1 MDGAFGEQHGV
12 FLLWRG
18 LEMNKKCYFFHSHRN
33 FPLGFSS
40 IQLQLTLSYPLTPYT
55 KINSKCLRDLNIKHD
70 TTELLEANTGKTFS
84 DTDCTNVSI
93 FS

>member
-40 IQLQLTLSYPLTPYT
+40 IQLQLTLSCTA
-55 KINSKCLRDLNIKHD
+55 
-70 TTELLEANTGKTFS
+70 LLFS
-84 DTDCTNVSI
+84 R
-93 FS
+93 

>member
-1 MDGAFGEQHGV
+1 MTKEARMHYGEKKVSSARGV
-12 FLLWRG
+12 VEVGQTHVSQWV
-18 LEMNKKCYFFHSHRN
+18 E
-33 FPLGFSS
+33 
-40 IQLQLTLSYPLTPYT
+40 YPLTPYT